1 LRLEQEAIE
10 NLRIQKEA
18 DAEKLRLVQEAE
30 RERISQEEAIANEQ
44 KEAALA

>member
-18 DAEKLRLVQEAE
+18 DAEKLRLAQEAE
-30 RERISQEEAIANEQ
+30 RERISQEEAIAN
-44 KEAALA
+44 